1 MKFEA
6 ARRVQHN
13 VVVLPSTDQPLIFV
27 DTVRPTLV
35 KTSTDFDEIVVL
47 WWVISKIPFNSFQA
61 LANTAVKSYVDIL

>member
-27 DTVRPTLV
+27 YTLRPTLV

-61 LANTAVKSYVDIL
+61 LANTTVKSYGHIL

>member
-47 WWVISKIPFNSFQA
+47 
-61 LANTAVKSYVDIL
+61 